1 MQFFIVK
8 QEIIT
13 IFAHNLLYMIMCKNS
28 DYITLTQQYIE
39 STFGLKVDILPLI
52 KEKLDLLP
60 ISISGNYRF
69 LTTNILEREV
79 ILLYSIDST
88 AYTPG
93 QLQKQKELVEKKIHH
108 PVIFIFDKM
117 VSYNVQRL
125 VKQRVNFIIPQ
136 KQMFI
141 PDLLIDLKPHKDIPD
156 NTNEHIPGIA
166 QCIILF
172 HLQINS
178 LEGKSAYEIA
188 DLFNVSYANVNRA
201 VRWLKENAVITLVG
215 KKTKHITFSN
225 EKRQLWETVLPLLE
239 NPIER
244 IVYTDMSV
252 NDNFL
257 ISGVNAL
264 SEYSMINRENR
275 ENYALSKED
284 FCKLQLQT
292 DRQYGGHRIE
302 IWRYNPNFLSTNGV
316 VDKLSLYLS
325 LKDTEDERI
334 EIELENMINNITW

>member
-1 MQFFIVK
+1 
-8 QEIIT
+8 
-13 IFAHNLLYMIMCKNS
+13 MCKNS

-292 DRQYGGHRIE
+292 DRQYGVHRIE
-302 IWRYNPNFLSTNGV
+302 IWRYNPNFLSMNGI

>member
-1 MQFFIVK
+1 
-8 QEIIT
+8 
-13 IFAHNLLYMIMCKNS
+13 MCIS
-28 DYITLTQQYIE
+28 D
-39 STFGLKVDILPLI
+39 
-52 KEKLDLLP
+52 
-60 ISISGNYRF
+60 R
-69 LTTNILEREV
+69 
-79 ILLYSIDST
+79 DST

-292 DRQYGGHRIE
+292 DRQYGVHRIE